1 MDTEKSKKLG
11 TERIGK
17 LLWSYS
23 IPSIISMVAVA
34 LYNIVDRIFIGQ
46 GVGPL
51 AISGLALTL
60 PLMTM
65 ITAIGT
71 LVGVGAASRIS
82 IVLGKG
88 DVEWA
93 RNILGNALILTFI
106 MSAIFITLAMSYL
119 DEILVVFGGSEQ
131 TIPYAREF
139 LQLVIP
145 GSLFSNLSFSLSG
158 LMRAS
163 GYPVKSMLVIITGVV
178 LNVILAAL
186 FIFVFDMG
194 IRGAAMATV
203 ISMGISALFA
213 ISHFCLPHSY
223 IRFYRRCFKLKFFII
238 RNIVSIGLAP
248 FLLNVVASSVNAL
261 LNVSLVTYG
270 GDLAVGAFGIINS
283 YMLFVVMIVLG
294 LCQGMQPIVGYNYG
308 AEKRGRVKQ
317 TLKLTIQI
325 ASLVVA
331 TGFVLGE
338 LFTEQLVR
346 AFTDNE
352 ELMLITER
360 GMRIAFALL
369 PLIGFQIATANFFQ
383 FIGKAGIA
391 IVLSLSRQLIFL
403 MPSIFICSRLW
414 ELTGVWIAIPVAD
427 FFATFVTAL
436 ALWKVRDI
444 FVDKPQLVTEINYS
458 RNNE

>member
-1 MDTEKSKKLG
+1 
-11 TERIGK
+11 
-17 LLWSYS
+17 
-23 IPSIISMVAVA
+23 
-34 LYNIVDRIFIGQ
+34 
-46 GVGPL
+46 
-51 AISGLALTL
+51 
-60 PLMTM
+60 
-65 ITAIGT
+65 
-71 LVGVGAASRIS
+71 
-82 IVLGKG
+82 KG

-106 MSAIFITLAMSYL
+106 MSAIFITLTMSFL
-119 DEILVVFGGSEQ
+119 DEILVIFGGSEQ

-139 LQLVIP
+139 LQWVIP
-145 GSLFSNLSFSLSG
+145 GSLFSNLAFSLSG

-163 GYPVKSMLVIITGVV
+163 GYPVKSMSVIITGVV

-194 IRGAAMATV
+194 IRGAAIATV

-261 LNVSLVTYG
+261 LNVSLITYG

-308 AEKRGRVKQ
+308 AEKRSRVKQ
-317 TLKLTIQI
+317 TLALTIK
-325 ASLVVA
+325 VA
-331 TGFVLGE
+331 TIIMISGFVLGE
-338 LFTEQLVR
+338 LFTTHLVI

-352 ELMLITER
+352 ELTEITER

-383 FIGKAGIA
+383 FISKAGIA

-403 MPSIFICSRLW
+403 IPSIIVCSHLW
-414 ELTGVWIAIPVAD
+414 GLTGVWVAIPVSD

-436 ALWKVRDI
+436 ALWKVRGI
-444 FVDKPQLVTEINYS
+444 FIDKPSLAPEMNS
-458 RNNE
+458 

>member
-11 TERIGK
+11 TESIGK

-34 LYNIVDRIFIGQ
+34 LYNIIDRIFIGQ

-106 MSAIFITLAMSYL
+106 MSAIFITLTMSFL
-119 DEILVVFGGSEQ
+119 DEILVIFGGSEQ

-139 LQLVIP
+139 LQWVIP
-145 GSLFSNLSFSLSG
+145 GSLFSNLAFSLSG

-163 GYPVKSMLVIITGVV
+163 GYPVKSMSVIITGVV

-194 IRGAAMATV
+194 IRGAAIATV

-261 LNVSLVTYG
+261 LNVSLITYG

-308 AEKRGRVKQ
+308 AEKRSRVKQ
-317 TLKLTIQI
+317 TLALTIK
-325 ASLVVA
+325 VA
-331 TGFVLGE
+331 TIIMISGFVLGE
-338 LFTEQLVR
+338 LFTTHLVI

-352 ELMLITER
+352 ELTEITER

-383 FIGKAGIA
+383 FISKAGIA

-403 MPSIFICSRLW
+403 IPSIIVCSHLW
-414 ELTGVWIAIPVAD
+414 GLTGVWVAIPVSD

-436 ALWKVRDI
+436 ALWKVRGI
-444 FVDKPQLVTEINYS
+444 FIDKPSLAPEMNS
-458 RNNE
+458 

>member
-1 MDTEKSKKLG
+1 MDTERSKKLG
-11 TERIGK
+11 TESIGK

-60 PLMTM
+60 PLMTL

-71 LVGVGAASRIS
+71 LVGVGAASRMS

-106 MSAIFITLAMSYL
+106 MSAIFITLALAYM
-119 DEILVVFGGSEQ
+119 EKILVIFGGSEQ

-163 GYPVKSMLVIITGVV
+163 GYPIKSMVVIISGVV

-186 FIFVFDMG
+186 FIFVFNMG
-194 IRGAAMATV
+194 IRGAALATV
-203 ISMGISALFA
+203 ISMFLSALFA
-213 ISHFCLPHSY
+213 ISHFCLPGSY
-223 IRFYRRCFKLKFFII
+223 IRFFRRCFKLKFFII

-261 LNVSLVTYG
+261 LNVSLVSYG

-283 YMLFVVMIVLG
+283 YMLFVVMIVMG

-308 AEKRGRVKQ
+308 AEKRERVKQ
-317 TLKLTIQI
+317 TLKLTIQV
-325 ASLVVA
+325 ASIIVVS
-331 TGFVLGE
+331 GFVLGE
-338 LFTEQLVR
+338 LFTSQLVR

-352 ELMLITER
+352 ELMDITER
-360 GMRIAFALL
+360 GMRITFALM
-369 PLIGFQIATANFFQ
+369 PLIGFQITTANFFQ
-383 FIGKAGIA
+383 FISKAGIA
-391 IVLSLSRQLIFL
+391 IILSLSRQLIFL
-403 MPSIFICSRLW
+403 MPAIYICSRLW
-414 ELTGVWIAIPVAD
+414 GLTGVWMAIPASD
-427 FFATFVTAL
+427 FFSTFITAL
-436 ALWKVRDI
+436 ALWKVRSI
-444 FVDKPQLVTEINYS
+444 FVDKPSLAIQPNLQGNG
-458 RNNE
+458 